1 MEQQKK
7 LIRIGLL
14 GFGAMGRTHT
24 WAVQNLPFFYGALP
38 FQARTIGVVTTTM
51 EKSTHVAEELSLG
64 RAYASAEELIA
75 DPDVDVIDICTP
87 NDRHFE
93 VLKQAILA
101 GKHVLC
107 EKPLCIREEE
117 IEAILAAEKASSA
130 TLGVCFQ
137 NRFNP
142 ANRFVLDYVKDKEIL
157 SVCGQVAWHR
167 GADYY
172 ASGAWRGKWD
182 TEGGGVLINQA
193 IHTLDLTA
201 LLAGMPREVM
211 ANCSNLSLKGQ
222 IEVEDTATVVGIGDV
237 PFTFFATNASPCGMS
252 VEITVKTRDEEIKIL
267 PHTVLIGDRVYS
279 FPKEQRVLGKSCY
292 GTGHIALFERF
303 YDSIERGEHF
313 PIDGAEGAKAV
324 RILLAA
330 YRSRGER
337 VTVSHTK
344 EI

>member
-1 MEQQKK
+1 MNVAVVG
-7 LIRIGLL
+7 LGVIGTVHAELL
-14 GFGAMGRTHT
+14 
-24 WAVQNLPFFYGALP
+24 
-38 FQARTIGVVTTTM
+38 
-51 EKSTHVAEELSLG
+51 
-64 RAYASAEELIA
+64 A
-75 DPDVDVIDICTP
+75 DRGDLFAICDVDESKREIYPEKAFYTDYEAMLDELRPDAVHICTP
-87 NDRHFE
+87 HYLHAPMVIAALSRN
-93 VLKQAILA
+93 I
-101 GKHVLC
+101 HVLC

-142 ANRFVLDYVKDKEIL
+142 ANGFVLDYVKDKEIL

-172 ASGAWRGKWD
+172 ASGAWRGRWD

-211 ANCSNLSLKGQ
+211 ANCSNLSLKEQ